1 MRIIAK
7 ILAIPF
13 ILALTLVVAA
23 LSFLA
28 ALGGWLFSVAASI
41 LGLMGLLTLVM
52 GGGAYA
58 GIGLLVMAFLVSPYG
73 IPAVAEINYGIR
85 IGNYPRNKA
94 LHKVAEPNAHPVR
107 HPLKSFDRC
116 SGKRRI
122 PYDCR
127 CI

>member
-13 ILALTLVVAA
+13 TLVVAA

-73 IPAVAEINYGIR
+73 IPAVADWFIDLLDSLNFS
-85 IGNYPRNKA
+85 
-94 LHKVAEPNAHPVR
+94 
-107 HPLKSFDRC
+107 LKSFVA
-116 SGKRRI
+116 S
-122 PYDCR
+122 
-127 CI
+127 

>member
-52 GGGAYA
+52 GWGAYA

-73 IPAVAEINYGIR
+73 IPAVADWFIDLLDSLNFS
-85 IGNYPRNKA
+85 
-94 LHKVAEPNAHPVR
+94 
-107 HPLKSFDRC
+107 LKSFVA
-116 SGKRRI
+116 S
-122 PYDCR
+122 
-127 CI
+127 